1 MHIFFLFCFSVAS
14 PKVEVY
20 SKLPGE
26 YGKVNTLICHVTDF
40 HPPEIKIEL
49 LRNRQAIPGAMQTDL
64 AFEASWHYHLTKHV
78 PFTPQPGDTFSCN
91 VTHVGISKIYT
102 WGTCLCL
109 CLSVPHLISVLGL
122 QCKYYNLE

>member
-1 MHIFFLFCFSVAS
+1 MKILVCAFVVGLLSLASSQDKTSS

-102 WGTCLCL
+102 WE
-109 CLSVPHLISVLGL
+109 PDM
-122 QCKYYNLE
+122 